1 VCCRIKAS
9 SSARKHG
16 PRPRRNTQPSRR
28 AVSQTTASPL
38 CERGR
43 RLKHASQL
51 ARAIASCSTYNLSAL
66 CAPPSTALKAHSQ
79 LIALTL
85 HNGMRSFVEI
95 KSNKRSLT
103 VLVTGRYFVAL
114 LEAYG
119 VDSVHTSLRWA
130 EHIDGVGLDWPL
142 GAVIRETCAAAAD
155 VDLEKCRGVP

>member
-1 VCCRIKAS
+1 MGRGQGGIPSRQGEPSRKLLLLLYVSEAAAS
-9 SSARKHG
+9 SKACHAR
-16 PRPRRNTQPSRR
+16 
-28 AVSQTTASPL
+28 
-38 CERGR
+38 
-43 RLKHASQL
+43 QL